1 MDLRTLI
8 SAFFD
13 VVDEFIY
20 LGVYFGVGEALR
32 LVFIIKTAQRNRINE
47 KTAENKRENIGNKMS
62 EQGIKSGAPV
72 NNASAFFIYFFENK
86 SINYANY
93 HADCI

>member
-1 MDLRTLI
+1 MDLRRLI

-13 VVDEFIY
+13 IVDEFIY
-20 LGVYFGVGEALR
+20 LGVYFGVGEALS

-47 KTAENKRENIGNKMS
+47 KTAENKRKNIRNKVP

-72 NNASAFFIYFFENK
+72 NNASAFFIYFLENK
-86 SINYANY
+86 GIN
-93 HADCI
+93 